1 MFVRCLHRTHSKRSH
16 ALGETDRES
25 QRASEREREQR
36 IIIGAIAIARRMSP
50 SCSTSRI
57 ANARKM
63 VHLLENNDFA
73 SGACGVRGGALAR
86 SLAACARAWTQHS
99 SIKTVRTRY
108 LCRNDT
114 NILFLFGRARHGD
127 AVSLCDIIYLEIYY
141 TYRRERC
148 GAVRRAEPCT
158 GARIV
163 IIITRQNGGLCKSRA
178 FNWSAHLIGV
188 CAHAHTHTLHL
199 NR

>member
-1 MFVRCLHRTHSKRSH
+1 MRVCSKVLVSRFHKIVSHSQREDIQKRVFVRCLHRTHSKRSH

-73 SGACGVRGGALAR
+73 SGACGVRGGALEYVRALAR

-114 NILFLFGRARHGD
+114 NILFLFGRARSHLSSVPG
-127 AVSLCDIIYLEIYY
+127 C
-141 TYRRERC
+141 
-148 GAVRRAEPCT
+148 VRKC
-158 GARIV
+158 
-163 IIITRQNGGLCKSRA
+163 SRA
-178 FNWSAHLIGV
+178 RARVTATPCRSVTSYI
-188 CAHAHTHTLHL
+188 
-199 NR
+199 